1 MVLITS
7 TKYHGAYYFYLMI
20 GFVEDVR
27 KCYSYKKVSAAK
39 ELINKQLL
47 RRHNNAAGVMTS
59 EEQ

>member
-1 MVLITS
+1 MLITS
-7 TKYHGAYYFYLMI
+7 SGYHRAYYFYLMI
-20 GFVEDVR
+20 GFVEDLR
-27 KCYSYKKVSAAK
+27 KFYSYKKFSAAK

>member
-1 MVLITS
+1 
-7 TKYHGAYYFYLMI
+7 MI

-27 KCYSYKKVSAAK
+27 KFYSYKKVSAAK